1 MFSAGHN
8 AADSNRM
15 LLFTL
20 AVHSSCAW
28 WHALRTRLLLEA
40 AAPMPHYVIWTSP
53 QLPSVRVSFHFFFWA
68 LLGGLAWKSLACG
81 PRGHEL
87 KQPGGKNLVRVQI

>member
-1 MFSAGHN
+1 
-8 AADSNRM
+8 
-15 LLFTL
+15 
-20 AVHSSCAW
+20 
-28 WHALRTRLLLEA
+28 
-40 AAPMPHYVIWTSP
+40 MPHYVIWISP

-81 PRGHEL
+81 PPGHEL